1 VSSSTS
7 ALETWSGERGDLE
20 ARSAACVA
28 DAIRARVATAGR
40 VVLGVVGGRSVGG
53 IYAHLARTP
62 LPWAQV
68 HVFLA
73 DERLVPVDS
82 PESNFKLVRG
92 DLLAPLLDSGAMP
105 PGNAH
110 PFPLD
115 ESRPDCGVGAYDEA
129 LRALGGRLDV
139 VVLSAGEDG
148 HTASL
153 FPDHPSV
160 RLDADGFVLVE
171 GSPKPPPRRV
181 SASRRLLAAADL
193 GVLVFFGEEKREA
206 LAKLRN
212 PSIDVIGCPSKVLTS
227 MRRGVVVTDL
237 GA

>member
-1 VSSSTS
+1 MSGGTS
-7 ALETWSGERGDLE
+7 AIETWSGARADLE

-28 DAIRARVATAGR
+28 DTIRARAADAGR

-53 IYAHLARTP
+53 IYAHLARAS
-62 LPWAQV
+62 LPWAKV

-82 PESNFKLVRG
+82 DESNFKLVRG

-105 PGNAH
+105 PANAH

-115 ESRPDCGVGAYDEA
+115 ESRSDCGIEAYDDA
-129 LRALGGRLDV
+129 LGALGGRLDV

-153 FPDHPSV
+153 FPNHPSV
-160 RLDADGFVLVE
+160 RDEKEGFVLVE

-181 SASRRLLAAADL
+181 SASRKLLAAADL

-206 LAKLRN
+206 LAKFGN
-212 PSIDVIGCPSKVLTS
+212 PSIDVMGCPSKVLGS

-237 GA
+237 A